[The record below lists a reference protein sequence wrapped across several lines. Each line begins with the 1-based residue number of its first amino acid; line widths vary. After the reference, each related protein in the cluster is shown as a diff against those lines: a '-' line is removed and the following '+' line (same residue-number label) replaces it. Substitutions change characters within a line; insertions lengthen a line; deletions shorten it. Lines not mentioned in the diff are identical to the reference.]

1 MTRKVAMTLAAIAL
15 VAVAVPAQA
24 QAQSASSSTGAV
36 ISVQGGGF
44 TSVANLNDA
53 DTADFKTGFNV
64 GGSVG
69 YDVNKV
75 VGVRGI
81 FTFARSDSRGTA
93 LPVIIKEGTKTDRYL
108 YGGEVVLR
116 APVAGGV
123 SPYLLV
129 GGGAVTFRPD
139 TATSQN
145 FTKPAGKVG
154 AGVNV
159 AIPNSNVSIFAEGGG
174 WFYQFDKF
182 GFDKTQFDLTWSAG
196 VALKFGK

>member
-1 MTRKVAMTLAAIAL
+1 MTLAAIAL

-64 GGSVG
+64 GGSLG

-81 FTFARSDSRGTA
+81 FTYARSDSRGTA

-116 APVAGGV
+116 APVAGGI

-145 FTKPAGKVG
+145 HEAGRQG
-154 AGVNV
+154 GRRRERGDSNSTSRSLPRAAAG
-159 AIPNSNVSIFAEGGG
+159 S
-174 WFYQFDKF
+174 QFDKF
-182 GFDKTQFDLTWSAG
+182 GFDKTVRPDLERG
-196 VALKFGK
+196 VALKFK